1 MPQQLKGKQT
11 SKENNTAHHKNETNK
26 RKKQQNKKQQTK
38 QNATTT
44 KGQKSKIKAKHTHAY
59 HMFDIA

>member
-1 MPQQLKGKQT
+1 MTEKKKQT
-11 SKENNTAHHKNETNK
+11 KQNSKAKKNSET
-26 RKKQQNKKQQTK
+26 KKQTK

-44 KGQKSKIKAKHTHAY
+44 KGQNKKSKIKAKHTHAY